1 MVQHE
6 EALESCVTKKLCHK
20 RSHKIHSRGV
30 HNRKM
35 YPESQ
40 CIHGCL
46 GLWVK
51 DREMRNKKAGHT
63 VSRAIKNSKSSSTK
77 QKNQGVPLR
86 KWGVVKGGEQR
97 GLSDGTVS

>member
-1 MVQHE
+1 MKSQSMVQHE
-6 EALESCVTKKLCHK
+6 EALESCVTKKLSHK
-20 RSHKIHSRGV
+20 RSHKIYSCGV
-30 HNRKM
+30 HNRKT

-63 VSRAIKNSKSSSTK
+63 GSRA
-77 QKNQGVPLR
+77 NQEFKVIFN
-86 KWGVVKGGEQR
+86 
-97 GLSDGTVS
+97 